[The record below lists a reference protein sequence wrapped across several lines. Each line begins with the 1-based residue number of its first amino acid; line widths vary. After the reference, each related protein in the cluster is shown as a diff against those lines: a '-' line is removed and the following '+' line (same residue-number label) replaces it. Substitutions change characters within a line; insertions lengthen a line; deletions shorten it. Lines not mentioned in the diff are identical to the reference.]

1 MKSKSFKDKIIF
13 KKYLIKKLISSSAFS
28 NVYEGINQI
37 NKTPVALKIEK
48 NDGLKFLENEAYFLM
63 YLKGFGIPKII
74 SYGKSGIYN
83 ILIEELLGSN
93 MEFLWKKNFFSKKN
107 KTLKDVCMFALQGLE
122 RLKFI
127 HDKHVVH
134 RDIKHKNFI
143 IGKNDPYNIYLI
155 DFGFSRKYRSSR
167 TGKHIKF
174 VNKQIL
180 IGSICYSSS
189 SAIRGYEISRR
200 DDLESFGYVL
210 LYFAKGRWLP
220 WLRYEY
226 QNMKRSEL
234 IIKVREMKLAMNE
247 EILCEGLP
255 YEFVLY
261 LKYVKNLK
269 FEEEPDY
276 KYLYGLFISILTKQ
290 TMKNDLNFFWIKK
303 TKPKIIQ
310 RDKQTDNVYN
320 TSSSLKNFK
329 VLSRSV
335 SSRKRLFDRIK
346 DSLDKKRI
354 KNVISPEN
362 IFNYNKNI
370 SVVSSLKKR
379 NNYKND
385 IPHYLT
391 FNNLINN
398 TNDNLIKGDNNE
410 SKIKIKQNKSFMRF
424 PNEAINI
431 NIIENKTPIN
441 KLNSKCNYLSKFQEI
456 YSRYK
461 RNKIFYVPKT
471 INKTHIIS
479 NKNDSK
485 FNKRFSKNLN
495 YIGLS
500 FIKNK

>member
-1 MKSKSFKDKIIF
+1 
-13 KKYLIKKLISSSAFS
+13 
-28 NVYEGINQI
+28 
-37 NKTPVALKIEK
+37 
-48 NDGLKFLENEAYFLM
+48 
-63 YLKGFGIPKII
+63 
-74 SYGKSGIYN
+74 
-83 ILIEELLGSN
+83 
-93 MEFLWKKNFFSKKN
+93 
-107 KTLKDVCMFALQGLE
+107 
-122 RLKFI
+122 
-127 HDKHVVH
+127 
-134 RDIKHKNFI
+134 
-143 IGKNDPYNIYLI
+143 
-155 DFGFSRKYRSSR
+155 
-167 TGKHIKF
+167 
-174 VNKQIL
+174 
-180 IGSICYSSS
+180 
-189 SAIRGYEISRR
+189 
-200 DDLESFGYVL
+200 
-210 LYFAKGRWLP
+210 
-220 WLRYEY
+220 
-226 QNMKRSEL
+226 
-234 IIKVREMKLAMNE
+234 MKLAMNE

-398 TNDNLIKGDNNE
+398 TND
-410 SKIKIKQNKSFMRF
+410 S
-424 PNEAINI
+424 
-431 NIIENKTPIN
+431 
-441 KLNSKCNYLSKFQEI
+441 LS
-456 YSRYK
+456 
-461 RNKIFYVPKT
+461 
-471 INKTHIIS
+471 
-479 NKNDSK
+479 
-485 FNKRFSKNLN
+485 
-495 YIGLS
+495 
-500 FIKNK
+500 